1 MSPDKAAPP
10 GVEAEQVGNERQD
23 VTEVQ
28 ERQGVTE
35 AQVRREMLRMA
46 NDASRRRAWM
56 GALVAVALA
65 LLLGFLAA
73 RFAFELVDVRSNAMA
88 DAARSGDVVLCVRSD
103 AMERLARLGISER
116 LGLGEVTK
124 GSVALVRYRENG
136 LSRQTLRRVIAT
148 GGDEVVVDGDGKVTV
163 NGEAL
168 AEPYAAYR
176 SGDESQ
182 EKKAASG
189 GALVNPFESAGH
201 PADEDL
207 SQDRGFLE
215 DGGDLE
221 IDDVKYPLVVPEG
234 TLFVLC
240 DDRDNLLDSR
250 SGRFGLVKEKDV
262 LGLAFAIL
270 WPAYRAGRVQA
281 NAVAG

>member
-10 GVEAEQVGNERQD
+10 GVEAEQVGNERQ
-23 VTEVQ
+23 
-28 ERQGVTE
+28 GVTE
-35 AQVRREMLRMA
+35 DQVRRELLRMA
-46 NDASRRRAWM
+46 DDASHRRAWM
-56 GALVAVALA
+56 GALVAVTLA

-73 RFAFELVDVRSNAMA
+73 RFAFDMVDVRSNAMA

-103 AMERLARLGISER
+103 AMQALTQSGISER
-116 LGLGEVTK
+116 LGFKGVTR
-124 GSVALVRYRENG
+124 GSVALVRYRYNG
-136 LSRQTLRRVIAT
+136 LSHQALRRVIAT
-148 GGDEVVVDGDGKVTV
+148 GGDEVVVDGDGRVTV

-168 AEPYAAYR
+168 AEPYAIYR

-182 EKKAASG
+182 EKKATSG
-189 GALVNPFESAGH
+189 GALINPFESAGP

-215 DGGDLE
+215 NGGDLE
-221 IDDVKYPLVVPEG
+221 IDDVKYPLIVPEG
-234 TLFVLC
+234 MLFVLC

-262 LGLAFAIL
+262 LGLAFATL
-270 WPAYRAGRVQA
+270 WPAYRAGCVHTS
-281 NAVAG
+281 AVAG